1 MLPTSL
7 LMLTASLVTPIIAAT
22 APSCVAGPD
31 ATGYAA
37 QKLPY
42 LYNNLCKELSTA
54 NFGTREKLYDAPVIA
69 LSFSARS
76 VGECSLA
83 SCLIGFKT
91 LVDGCD
97 RDDKSIWGSGS
108 FESSCG
114 VFSFSVWAPEAT
126 ASLGKPRATL
136 TAATMKTYDIASLLA
151 STSTSRQASTSSSR
165 SKPTSSASRSSSRP
179 SSTPSPTSTS
189 SSARMT
195 SYSAQ
200 PPTTTTHATLTSTY
214 AKSNSTSGLAGYNS
228 TASATSTYI
237 GVMGTGSQTVPGTKP
252 DVGDGTANVAKSG
265 AGMIRVS
272 GLSLVAVASVFG
284 VFL

>member
-22 APSCVAGPD
+22 APSCDAGPD

-42 LYNNLCKELSTA
+42 LYNNFCKELSTA
-54 NFGTREKLYDAPVIA
+54 NFGTREKLYDSPVIA
-69 LSFSARS
+69 LGFSAGS

-83 SCLIGFKT
+83 SCLVGFKT

-114 VFSFSVWAPEAT
+114 YFSFSVWAPEAA
-126 ASLGKPRATL
+126 ASLGKPRGTI
-136 TAATMKTYDIASLLA
+136 TAATMKTYDISSLLA
-151 STSTSRQASTSSSR
+151 STSTSLQASTSSSATT
-165 SKPTSSASRSSSRP
+165 PTSSSSRSSSR
-179 SSTPSPTSTS
+179 SSSIPSPTSTS

-195 SYSAQ
+195 SSSTQ
-200 PPTTTTHATLTSTY
+200 LPTTTTHATLTGTY
-214 AKSNSTSGLAGYNS
+214 ANSTSTSGLAAYNS
-228 TASATSTYI
+228 TATATSTSTYI
-237 GVMGTGSQTVPGTKP
+237 GAVGTGSQIP
-252 DVGDGTANVAKSG
+252 NVATSG
-265 AGMIRVS
+265 AGMTRVG
-272 GLSLVAVASVFG
+272 GLSLVAVACMFG
-284 VFL
+284 AFL